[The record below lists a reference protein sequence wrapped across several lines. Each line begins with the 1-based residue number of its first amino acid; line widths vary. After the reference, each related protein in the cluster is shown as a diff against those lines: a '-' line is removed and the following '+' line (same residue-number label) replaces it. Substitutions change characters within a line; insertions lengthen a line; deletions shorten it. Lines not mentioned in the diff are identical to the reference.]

1 MWFPQYFCLSID
13 AQMLGQRMSQK
24 GLKMSQKRGLG
35 DVRRADKCTS
45 ASEVSG
51 VEPSLSLATS
61 SAIAQRAWPSFRP
74 QSIITLDSITLI
86 IIIVVII
93 LILLTILILKF
104 LIVINL
110 ILINFNLYHHHHPKR
125 KTQPPPL

>member
-1 MWFPQYFCLSID
+1 MGYILFHVVPPTFLPVDRCPNVGAANFPK
-13 AQMLGQRMSQK
+13 RVENVPKK
-24 GLKMSQKRGLG
+24 GVG

-51 VEPSLSLATS
+51 VEPSVSLATS

-93 LILLTILILKF
+93 LILTILILIF
-104 LIVINL
+104 LIVIN
-110 ILINFNLYHHHHPKR
+110 
-125 KTQPPPL
+125 QS